1 MSSDG
6 RNDMEIGEEKNKE
19 MTAGE
24 PAVLRGLAL
33 AGLLGF
39 HPIVIKP
46 SGTR

>member
-1 MSSDG
+1 
-6 RNDMEIGEEKNKE
+6 MEIGEEKKSKE
-19 MTAGE
+19 MAAGE